1 MRKTTGY
8 AFTDYKT
15 NTDIAKEVNITPVL
29 EKKNT
34 GMQKVLVT
42 THKQNAP

>member
-15 NTDIAKEVNITPVL
+15 NTEITKEVNITSFL
-29 EKKNT
+29 EKNT
-34 GMQKVLVT
+34 GIQKKLVT
-42 THKQNAP
+42 TYKQNAP